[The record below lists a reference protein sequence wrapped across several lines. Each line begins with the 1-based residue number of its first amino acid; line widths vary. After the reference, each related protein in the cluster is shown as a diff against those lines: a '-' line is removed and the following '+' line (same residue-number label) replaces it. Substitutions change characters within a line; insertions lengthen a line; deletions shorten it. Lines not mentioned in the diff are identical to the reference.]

1 MRPVARLSKAFNYVS
16 CATLFLMVLLVF
28 VNVVGR
34 YLLNLPVPGAVELIQ
49 LGMAVVVGLGFGYCA
64 IEHRNVRVDLLM
76 ERLPRRVQEV
86 VDSVTCCLSIVTAC
100 LLAWQIGVQGYEL
113 IRAGRA
119 SVELHIP
126 FYPFYLIL
134 AVGWGVL
141 AVALLGDLAG
151 LLDAL
156 RKRGG
161 THE

>member
-1 MRPVARLSKAFNYVS
+1 
-16 CATLFLMVLLVF
+16 
-28 VNVVGR
+28 
-34 YLLNLPVPGAVELIQ
+34 
-49 LGMAVVVGLGFGYCA
+49 
-64 IEHRNVRVDLLM
+64 
-76 ERLPRRVQEV
+76 
-86 VDSVTCCLSIVTAC
+86 
-100 LLAWQIGVQGYEL
+100 
-113 IRAGRA
+113 
-119 SVELHIP
+119 LHIP